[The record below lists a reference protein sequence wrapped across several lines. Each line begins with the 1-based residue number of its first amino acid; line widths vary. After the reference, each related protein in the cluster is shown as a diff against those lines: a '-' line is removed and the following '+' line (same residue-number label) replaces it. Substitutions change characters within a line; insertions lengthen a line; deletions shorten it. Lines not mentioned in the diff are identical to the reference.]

1 MSYEKRKKPRS
12 FTKEFKQGAVKM
24 VVEQGCKQSEVARDL
39 GLSQNVLSRWVLQY
53 RADHEGAF
61 PGKGKLKPEDER
73 IRKLESEL
81 RRVSME
87 RDILKKAIAYFAER
101 PK

>member
-1 MSYEKRKKPRS
+1 MSDENRKKPRS

-39 GLSQNVLSRWVLQY
+39 GLSQNMLSRWVLQY
-53 RADHEGAF
+53 KADHQDAF

-73 IRKLESEL
+73 IRKLENEL